1 MSTAQAAFHC
11 YTSQHP
17 NIKRGP
23 PYILPLLNFIWFLLK
38 AVERSPSIQSSH
50 SQPIQ
55 LGASWPDPVPSL
67 LTSLLSLFYLT
78 RFLLGF
84 NPTYTRLLRSQG
96 TPLGIE
102 TSGKLNT
109 FKVLCEQYQPSIKRD
124 PSYPDYLN
132 KIGHIFFGIPLPR
145 AQPQGLFG
153 NILQSFFSGLDEES
167 DTESEQGPQPST
179 SSRQHQRHAQ
189 QSSHM
194 ETEELD

>member
-1 MSTAQAAFHC
+1 MARHHFLYSTDGFGCASLLVEIHKMRGYAAEVDLFIAQAVLQYLCLQNMSTAQAAFHC

-38 AVERSPSIQSSH
+38 AVE
-50 SQPIQ
+50 
-55 LGASWPDPVPSL
+55 
-67 LTSLLSLFYLT
+67 
-78 RFLLGF
+78 
-84 NPTYTRLLRSQG
+84 
-96 TPLGIE
+96 
-102 TSGKLNT
+102 SGKLNT

-145 AQPQGLFG
+145 AQPQGFVISKQFLLQYHLG

-189 QSSHM
+189 QSSQM
-194 ETEELD
+194 ETEDLD